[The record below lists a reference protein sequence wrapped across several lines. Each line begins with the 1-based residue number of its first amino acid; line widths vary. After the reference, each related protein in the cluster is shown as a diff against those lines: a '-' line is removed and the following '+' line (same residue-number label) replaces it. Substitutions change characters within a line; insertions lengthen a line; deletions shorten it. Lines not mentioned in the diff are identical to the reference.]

1 MKTNLI
7 SALLMGMTLSACVV
21 SQDAIVP
28 SENYITQKVKVEAF
42 DGISTSTAI
51 DVVYT
56 QADQTDIE
64 IYAPDNLMP
73 FVKLVNDGGML
84 KVFFESD
91 EPGNGINIRGKHH
104 TKVNISAPAVHALH
118 TSSSGDIV
126 LVNGLKTNGLVS
138 VESSSAGEI
147 GGSGILCDEL
157 VIEASSA
164 GDIELK
170 NVVCNTLQVE
180 ASSAGD
186 VSLSGT
192 CRMAK
197 LEASSAGEIDADD
210 LKADAVKA
218 EASSSGDVSCYAV
231 ESLEASTS
239 SAGNVYYKGNPKHI
253 HNHSKGVKKID

>member
-1 MKTNLI
+1 
-7 SALLMGMTLSACVV
+7 
-21 SQDAIVP
+21 
-28 SENYITQKVKVEAF
+28 
-42 DGISTSTAI
+42 
-51 DVVYT
+51 
-56 QADQTDIE
+56 
-64 IYAPDNLMP
+64 
-73 FVKLVNDGGML
+73 
-84 KVFFESD
+84 
-91 EPGNGINIRGKHH
+91 
-104 TKVNISAPAVHALH
+104 
-118 TSSSGDIV
+118 
-126 LVNGLKTNGLVS
+126 
-138 VESSSAGEI
+138 
-147 GGSGILCDEL
+147 L

-170 NVVCNTLQVE
+170 NVACSTLQVE

-186 VSLSGT
+186 VTLSGT

-210 LKADAVKA
+210 LKADTVKA